1 MTLVTTVTR
10 SCEIFH
16 FSLQTAGGAAA
27 SSAETKIW
35 APTVTGYF
43 MLVSSLTT
51 TRFCMLVT
59 TLDLITSILFFTE
72 VNVMSFFVMLEQEQ
86 NNRELEICQITRDRL
101 RFMFQQKKT
110 DTDVD
115 FHLLSCSV
123 CSVTL
128 NVTWKEEEEKSLHRE
143 MTFYFRRGVLTN
155 IHI

>member
-1 MTLVTTVTR
+1 MP
-10 SCEIFH
+10 F
-16 FSLQTAGGAAA
+16 
-27 SSAETKIW
+27 
-35 APTVTGYF
+35 Y
-43 MLVSSLTT
+43 
-51 TRFCMLVT
+51 
-59 TLDLITSILFFTE
+59 
-72 VNVMSFFVMLEQEQ
+72 VMLEQEQ

>member
-27 SSAETKIW
+27 SSAETKKMG
-35 APTVTGYF
+35 TNCHR
-43 MLVSSLTT
+43 LLHVSLQSYHHPLLYA
-51 TRFCMLVT
+51 CYNSGPVH
-59 TLDLITSILFFTE
+59 
-72 VNVMSFFVMLEQEQ
+72 VMPFYVMLEQEQ